1 VLRPLRI
8 ALGLLAGLV
17 VIGVG
22 ALALGLS
29 SRGSSPSA
37 VPVAAPA
44 APAPAPSPAS
54 APAPAPAPAP
64 STAVTRA
71 SASAPTRR
79 PGAERRSA
87 RPAPAH
93 PVPHGWFAVSPGAP
107 SDAQV
112 AAELAQEQ
120 VFNRQLTTGFQTAL
134 ASDFTD
140 YGLGLACGGLLG
152 TSQLGVANLTLPCG
166 TLVTFRYRGR
176 VLRVPVIDRGPYI
189 VGRLWDLTGATAAEL
204 GFPGLDQ
211 IQWKIG

>member
-1 VLRPLRI
+1 MLRPLRI

-17 VIGVG
+17 VIGAG

-29 SRGSSPSA
+29 SRGSSPST
-37 VPVAAPA
+37 VPMADPAADP
-44 APAPAPSPAS
+44 APAPAPSPGS
-54 APAPAPAPAP
+54 APAPSA
-64 STAVTRA
+64 AVTR
-71 SASAPTRR
+71 ASAPTRR

-176 VLRVPVIDRGPYI
+176 ALRVPVIDRGPYI